1 MAIKVEETGAI
12 ICKKAT
18 NFLGSVADEPL
29 RKLGQYFHFRQDG
42 RKKKNKIK

>member
-29 RKLGQYFHFRQDG
+29 RKLGQYFHIFG
-42 RKKKNKIK
+42 KMVGKKKIK